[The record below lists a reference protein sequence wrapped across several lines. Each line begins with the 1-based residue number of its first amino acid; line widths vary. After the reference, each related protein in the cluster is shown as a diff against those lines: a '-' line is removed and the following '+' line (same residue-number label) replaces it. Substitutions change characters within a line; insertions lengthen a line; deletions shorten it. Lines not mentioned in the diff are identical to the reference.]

1 MRKSK
6 KALKQRNRIITL
18 ILVMTSGYV
27 LLVNNSLDF
36 LIKFGINV
44 NQNAVAFI
52 GFFVISLWGIWK
64 AQMGEL

>member
-1 MRKSK
+1 MTSK
-6 KALKQRNRIITL
+6 QLKRRNKIIAY
-18 ILVMTSGYV
+18 IIAIVSGYV

-52 GFFVISLWGIWK
+52 GFLITITWVIWK
-64 AQMGEL
+64 AQNGEL

>member
-1 MRKSK
+1 MTTK
-6 KALKQRNRIITL
+6 KQLKKRNKVIAI
-18 ILVMTSGYV
+18 ILVMVSGYV

-52 GFFVISLWGIWK
+52 CFFLIAVWGVWK
-64 AQMGEL
+64 AQIGEL